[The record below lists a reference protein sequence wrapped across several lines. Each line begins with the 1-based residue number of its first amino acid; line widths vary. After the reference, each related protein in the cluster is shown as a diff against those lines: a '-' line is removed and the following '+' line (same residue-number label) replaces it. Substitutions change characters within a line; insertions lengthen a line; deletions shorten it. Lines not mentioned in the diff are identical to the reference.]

1 MTTTQPL
8 VSGSWYRVA
17 PLKPNLVTGLKIV
30 RHEVRDQVWHI
41 LVEPASGRQLR
52 LNPAAYAFAGRC
64 NGQATVESLWTLLLE
79 HGGDDAPTQDEIL
92 RLLAQLFRAGMV
104 QFDAAPY
111 LSLLFSRRTQ
121 ESGHRRR
128 AFINPLMLRMKL
140 FDPTRLLDKL
150 APLTAGLGRWS
161 VFTLWLFAIGLAAL
175 AAAVNFPQLKA
186 DALRLLAT
194 PSSYAAVWVCYPIV
208 KFLHEMGHAMAVR
221 RFGGAVHDMGMSLV
235 FLTPAPYVDAS
246 AANSFASA
254 RQRAIVSA
262 AGIMVELALAAAA
275 VLFWL
280 VLSPGLLRDTSLV
293 VVLIC
298 SVSTLL
304 FNANPLLRLDGYHL
318 LCDALQLP
326 NLALRSQGWWNAQW
340 RRLIGSQTALPGGT
354 LASGELKWLVFY
366 APASLAYRIALL
378 MALVFWLG
386 HQSWLLGWLA
396 GLMLL
401 GWMTRAAL
409 ASLLRSV
416 DNSADPRAHR
426 RAVVAVISIAAG
438 AAAALFVL
446 PVPSSVVARGVVWPP
461 ERAQLRPEAGG
472 FVEATLVRDGSPVA
486 EGDVV
491 LTLGDPVLAAHR
503 DKTGSEKA
511 GLMAQQYRAL
521 LQDPARA
528 ADLVEDLTRND
539 AELQR
544 ADQQIA
550 DLQLRA
556 RTAGRAV
563 WPREHDLPGS
573 YARRGAMLGYVL
585 SPGPAQVRA
594 VLRDE
599 DLLRVRG
606 RVQAIELRLAETPW
620 TVHAATLQNETPAA
634 TRQLPSAALGDRQG
648 GPVNVDPADKDG
660 LRTQV
665 PVFVLD
671 VLVPDLTADHIGG
684 RAWVKLVLEKEPL
697 GLQGLRVM
705 RQLLVRQFS
714 PTGQT

>member
-1 MTTTQPL
+1 MAEAL

-17 PLKPNLVTGLKIV
+17 PLKPSLVAGLKIV

-41 LVEPASGRQLR
+41 LVEPGSGRQLR

-64 NGQATVESLWTLLLE
+64 NGNATVESLWTLLLE
-79 HGGDDAPTQDEIL
+79 SKGDDAPTQDDIL

-111 LSLLFSRRTQ
+111 LSLLFSRRTEEGQ
-121 ESGHRRR
+121 RKRR
-128 AFINPLMLRMKL
+128 AFINPLMVRMKL
-140 FDPTRLLDKL
+140 FDPTRLLDRL
-150 APLTAGLGRWS
+150 APLSAVLGRWS
-161 VFTLWLFAIGLAAL
+161 VFALWLLAVALASL

-186 DALRLLAT
+186 EALRVLAT
-194 PSSYAAVWVCYPIV
+194 PSSYALAWICYPIV
-208 KFLHEMGHAMAVR
+208 KTLHEIGHAMAVR
-221 RFGGAVHDMGMSLV
+221 RFGGAVHELGISLV

-246 AANSFASA
+246 AANGFASA

-275 VLFWL
+275 VAAWL
-280 VLSPGLLRDTSLV
+280 LLSPGLLRDGALV
-293 VVLIC
+293 VLLIC

-326 NLALRSQGWWNAQW
+326 NLALRSQGWWTSQW
-340 RRLIGSQTALPGGT
+340 RRLIGAESALPSGS
-354 LASGELKWLVFY
+354 LSRGELKWLVFY
-366 APASLAYRIALL
+366 APASWLYRIALL
-378 MALVFWLG
+378 FALVFWVG
-386 HQSWLLGWLA
+386 HQSWLMGWLA
-396 GLMLL
+396 GLFLL
-401 GWMTRAAL
+401 AWLVKAVLAA
-409 ASLLRSV
+409 LLRSV
-416 DNSADPRAHR
+416 ADSARPGARR
-426 RAVVAVISIAAG
+426 RAMVAVTGIAL
-438 AAAALFVL
+438 AAVVALFVL

-461 ERAQLRPEAGG
+461 ERAQLRAEAGG
-472 FVEATLVRDGSPVA
+472 FVEAQMVRDGSPVA

-491 LTLGDPVLAAHR
+491 LTLADPVLSAQR
-503 DKTGSEKA
+503 DKTDSEKA
-511 GLMAQQYRAL
+511 GLMAQQYQAL
-521 LQDPARA
+521 LQDPTRA
-528 ADLVEDLTRND
+528 AELGEDIHRNG

-544 ADQQIA
+544 VEQQLA

-556 RTAGRAV
+556 RTGGRAV
-563 WPREHDLPGS
+563 WPRERDLPGS
-573 YARRGAMLGYVL
+573 YAHRGTMLGYVL
-585 SPGPAQVRA
+585 SPEPAQVRV

-606 RVQAIELRLAETPW
+606 RVHGIEVRLAESPLTP
-620 TVHAATLQNETPAA
+620 HAATLQSETPAA

-648 GPVNVDPADKDG
+648 GPVSVDPADKEG
-660 LRTQV
+660 LRTQL

-671 VLVPDLTADHIGG
+671 VLVPGLTSGHIGG
-684 RAWVKLVLEKEPL
+684 RAWVKLDLEKEPL
-697 GLQGLRVM
+697 GRQGLRLM

>member
-1 MTTTQPL
+1 MAEAL

-17 PLKPNLVTGLKIV
+17 PLKPSLVAGLKIV

-41 LVEPASGRQLR
+41 LVEPGSGRQLR

-64 NGQATVESLWTLLLE
+64 NGNATVESLWTLLLE
-79 HGGDDAPTQDEIL
+79 RKGDDAPTQDDIL

-111 LSLLFSRRTQ
+111 LSLLFSRRTEEGQ
-121 ESGHRRR
+121 RKRR
-128 AFINPLMLRMKL
+128 AFINPLMVRMKL
-140 FDPTRLLDKL
+140 FDPTRLLDRL
-150 APLTAGLGRWS
+150 APLSALLGRWS
-161 VFTLWLFAIGLAAL
+161 VFFIWLLAVALATL

-186 DALRLLAT
+186 EALRVLAT
-194 PSSYAAVWVCYPIV
+194 PSSYALAWICYPVV
-208 KFLHEMGHAMAVR
+208 KSLHEIAHAMAVR
-221 RFGGAVHDMGMSLV
+221 RFGAVHELGISLV

-246 AANSFASA
+246 AANGFSSA

-275 VLFWL
+275 VAAWL
-280 VLSPGLLRDTSLV
+280 VLSPGLLRDGAMV
-293 VVLIC
+293 VLLIC

-326 NLALRSQGWWNAQW
+326 NLALRSQGWWTSQW
-340 RRLIGSQTALPGGT
+340 RGLIGAESALPTGA
-354 LASGELKWLVFY
+354 LAKGELKWLVAY
-366 APASLAYRIALL
+366 APASWLYRLGL
-378 MALVFWLG
+378 MFALVFWLG
-386 HQSWLLGWLA
+386 HQSWLMGWLAALLVLGWLLKA
-396 GLMLL
+396 VL
-401 GWMTRAAL
+401 AA
-409 ASLLRSV
+409 LLRSV
-416 DNSADPRAHR
+416 AESANPGARR
-426 RAVVAVISIAAG
+426 RALVAVAAIG
-438 AAAALFVL
+438 LAFVVALFVL

-461 ERAQLRPEAGG
+461 ERAQLRAESGG
-472 FVEATLVRDGSPVA
+472 FVEAGMVRDGSPVM

-491 LTLGDPVLAAHR
+491 LTLVDPVLAAQR

-511 GLMAQQYRAL
+511 GLMAQQYQAL
-521 LQDPARA
+521 LHDPTRA
-528 ADLVEDLTRND
+528 AEVGEDLSRND
-539 AELQR
+539 AEFQR
-544 ADQQIA
+544 VEQQLA

-556 RTAGRAV
+556 RTGGRAV
-563 WPREHDLPGS
+563 WPRERDLPGS
-573 YARRGAMLGYVL
+573 YAQRGAMLGYVL
-585 SPGPAQVRA
+585 SPEPAQVRL

-606 RVQAIELRLAETPW
+606 RVQSIDVRLAEAPLSP
-620 TVHAATLQNETPAA
+620 HSAQLQNETPAA

-648 GPVNVDPADKDG
+648 GPVSVDPADKDG
-660 LRTQV
+660 LRTQL
-665 PVFVLD
+665 PVFLLD
-671 VLVPDLTADHIGG
+671 VLVPGLTADHIGG
-684 RAWVKLVLEKEPL
+684 RAWVKLVLENEPL

>member
-1 MTTTQPL
+1 MAEAL

-17 PLKPNLVTGLKIV
+17 PLKPSLVAGLKIV

-41 LVEPASGRQLR
+41 LVEPGSGRQLR

-64 NGQATVESLWTLLLE
+64 NGNATVESLWTLLLE
-79 HGGDDAPTQDEIL
+79 RKGDDAPTQDDIL

-111 LSLLFSRRTQ
+111 LSLLFSRRTEEGQ
-121 ESGHRRR
+121 RKRR
-128 AFINPLMLRMKL
+128 AFINPLMVRMKL
-140 FDPTRLLDKL
+140 FDPTRLLDRL
-150 APLTAGLGRWS
+150 APLSALLGRWS
-161 VFTLWLFAIGLAAL
+161 VFFIWLLAVALATL

-186 DALRLLAT
+186 EALRVLAT
-194 PSSYAAVWVCYPIV
+194 PSSYALAWICYPVV
-208 KFLHEMGHAMAVR
+208 KSLHEIAHAMAVR
-221 RFGGAVHDMGMSLV
+221 RFGGAVHELGISLV

-246 AANSFASA
+246 AANGFSSA

-275 VLFWL
+275 VAAWL
-280 VLSPGLLRDTSLV
+280 VLSPGLLRDGAMV
-293 VVLIC
+293 VLLIC

-326 NLALRSQGWWNAQW
+326 NLALRSQGWWTSQW
-340 RRLIGSQTALPGGT
+340 RGLIGAESALPTGA
-354 LASGELKWLVFY
+354 LAKGELKWLVAY
-366 APASLAYRIALL
+366 APASWLYRLGL
-378 MALVFWLG
+378 MFALVFWLG
-386 HQSWLLGWLA
+386 HQSWLMGWLAALLVLGWLLKA
-396 GLMLL
+396 VL
-401 GWMTRAAL
+401 AA
-409 ASLLRSV
+409 LLRSV
-416 DNSADPRAHR
+416 AESANPGARR
-426 RAVVAVISIAAG
+426 RALVAVAAIG
-438 AAAALFVL
+438 LAFVVALFVL

-461 ERAQLRPEAGG
+461 ERAQLRAESGG
-472 FVEATLVRDGSPVA
+472 FVEAGMVRDGSPVM

-491 LTLGDPVLAAHR
+491 LTLVDPVLAAQR

-511 GLMAQQYRAL
+511 GLMAQQYQAL
-521 LQDPARA
+521 LHDPTRA
-528 ADLVEDLTRND
+528 AEVGEDLSRND
-539 AELQR
+539 AEFQR
-544 ADQQIA
+544 VEQQLA

-556 RTAGRAV
+556 RTGGRAV
-563 WPREHDLPGS
+563 WPRERDLPGS
-573 YARRGAMLGYVL
+573 YAQRGAMLGYVL
-585 SPGPAQVRA
+585 SPEPAQVRL

-606 RVQAIELRLAETPW
+606 RVQSIDVRLAEAPLSP
-620 TVHAATLQNETPAA
+620 HSAQLQNETPAA

-648 GPVNVDPADKDG
+648 GPVSVDPADKDG
-660 LRTQV
+660 LRTQL
-665 PVFVLD
+665 PVFLLD
-671 VLVPDLTADHIGG
+671 VLVPGLTADHIGG
-684 RAWVKLVLEKEPL
+684 RAWVKLVLENEPL